1 MKAVKQGTKHKLSRV
16 LVIRL
21 SALGDVAMTLP
32 VIYSVAKAHPD
43 VCFDVL
49 TRPFFARI
57 FINRPVNVQIIGAD
71 FKARYNGLCGM
82 LRLFRELSSNG
93 YGRVADL
100 HNVSRSWILDWLF
113 RLAGI
118 RVVMVDKMREG
129 RRKVLRGE
137 GRQPSFINRYV
148 EVFRQLDLGAELTF
162 RRLFEEI
169 VPDAPLNI
177 PAGAVGIAP
186 FARYATKTYPPEFME
201 QVVRMLS
208 ERSVPVFLFG
218 GRGHEAEVLGQWA
231 ARYGGCTSLAGR
243 YEIETELALM
253 SRLTLMVAMDSAN
266 QHLAS
271 LCGVR
276 ALTVWGGTTPACGFM
291 AYGQKAEDQLCLGL
305 KCQPC
310 SIGGSPD
317 CRLDTLEC
325 LRGISPEGLAA
336 RITSML

>member
-1 MKAVKQGTKHKLSRV
+1 MKAVKKGKRSNLSRV

-32 VIYSVAKAHPD
+32 VVYSVAKAHPD

-57 FINRPVNVQIIGAD
+57 FINRPANVQLIGAD
-71 FKARYNGLCGM
+71 FKTQYKGLRGM
-82 LRLFRELSSNG
+82 LRLFRKLHSND
-93 YGRVADL
+93 YDCVADL
-100 HNVSRSWILDWLF
+100 HNVSRSWMLDWLF
-113 RLAGI
+113 RLAGT

-129 RRKVLRGE
+129 RRKVLKGE

-148 EVFRQLDLGAELTF
+148 EVFRRLRIGAELTF
-162 RRLFEEI
+162 HSLFEGT

-186 FARYATKTYPPEFME
+186 FARYATKTYPPELME
-201 QVVRMLS
+201 QVVKQLS
-208 ERSVPVFLFG
+208 ERGVPVFLFG
-218 GRGHEAEVLGQWA
+218 GRGREAEIMEQWA
-231 ARYGGCTSLAGR
+231 ARYSDCTSLAGR
-243 YEIETELALM
+243 YDIETELALM

-276 ALTVWGGTTPACGFM
+276 VLTIWGGTTPACGFM
-291 AYGQKAEDQLCLGL
+291 AYGQKVEDQLCIGL

-317 CRLDTLEC
+317 CRLETLEC
-325 LRGISPEGLAA
+325 LRGISPEEVAV
-336 RITSML
+336 RITAMI